1 MNTQTSLVAEQIR
14 LQQWADQIRDCQN
27 RPSDMKVD
35 VWCQE
40 HGITKANYYYR
51 LRRVREACLE
61 LCDPVPSFVELTTQP
76 ESTPAK
82 ASPAHSSV
90 AVLKGTCYGAFTL
103 FALVQ
108 PLLKMNYGK
117 YLTEVANGL

>member
-35 VWCQE
+35 AWCQE

-61 LCDPVPSFVELTTQP
+61 LCDQAPSFVELTTPP
-76 ESTPAK
+76 ESTPVK
-82 ASPAHSSV
+82 ASPTHSSV
-90 AVLKGTCYGAFTL
+90 TAVLHAESGITIDIYNDASADFLRNLIGA
-103 FALVQ
+103 ASHA
-108 PLLKMNYGK
+108 
-117 YLTEVANGL
+117 E

>member
-35 VWCQE
+35 VWCRE
-40 HGITKANYYYR
+40 HGLTKANYYYR

-61 LCDPVPSFVELTTQP
+61 LCETSPSLVELTTP
-76 ESTPAK
+76 TDNVPDS
-82 ASPAHSSV
+82 
-90 AVLKGTCYGAFTL
+90 
-103 FALVQ
+103 
-108 PLLKMNYGK
+108 
-117 YLTEVANGL
+117 

>member
-35 VWCQE
+35 AWCRE

-51 LRRVREACLE
+51 LRRVREVCLK
-61 LCDPVPSFVELTTQP
+61 LCDPSPSFVELTEP
-76 ESTPAK
+76 AESIQAK
-82 ASPAHSSV
+82 VSHTHSSV
-90 AVLKGTCYGAFTL
+90 AAVLHAESGITIDIYNDASADFLRNLIGA
-103 FALVQ
+103 ASHA
-108 PLLKMNYGK
+108 
-117 YLTEVANGL
+117 E

>member
-35 VWCQE
+35 AWCQE

-90 AVLKGTCYGAFTL
+90 AAVLHTESGFTIDIYNDASADFLRNLIGA
-103 FALVQ
+103 ASH
-108 PLLKMNYGK
+108 
-117 YLTEVANGL
+117 A

>member
-90 AVLKGTCYGAFTL
+90 AAMLHTESGISIDIYNDASLEFLRNLIGA
-103 FALVQ
+103 ASHA
-108 PLLKMNYGK
+108 
-117 YLTEVANGL
+117 E

>member
-51 LRRVREACLE
+51 LRRVWNFVIRPL
-61 LCDPVPSFVELTTQP
+61 PSWNSQHLRKVYRLKPPRHIPLWLQHFIQKA
-76 ESTPAK
+76 ES
-82 ASPAHSSV
+82 
-90 AVLKGTCYGAFTL
+90 L
-103 FALVQ
+103 
-108 PLLKMNYGK
+108 
-117 YLTEVANGL
+117 

>member
-35 VWCQE
+35 AWCRE

-51 LRRVREACLE
+51 LRRVREACLG
-61 LCDPVPSFVELTTQP
+61 LCGMHCFSGKGCSEFPKKVHYASEYSF
-76 ESTPAK
+76 ES
-82 ASPAHSSV
+82 
-90 AVLKGTCYGAFTL
+90 LC
-103 FALVQ
+103 
-108 PLLKMNYGK
+108 N
-117 YLTEVANGL
+117 

>member
-61 LCDPVPSFVELTTQP
+61 LCDPVPSFVDLTTQP

-90 AVLKGTCYGAFTL
+90 AAVLHTESGFTIDIYNDASADFLRNLIGA
-103 FALVQ
+103 ASHA
-108 PLLKMNYGK
+108 
-117 YLTEVANGL
+117 E

>member
-61 LCDPVPSFVELTTQP
+61 LCDPAPSFVELTAP
-76 ESTPAK
+76 AENIPAK
-82 ASPAHSSV
+82 VSQTHSPVAATLHTESGITIDIYNDASTEF
-90 AVLKGTCYGAFTL
+90 LRNLIGA
-103 FALVQ
+103 ASHAQ
-108 PLLKMNYGK
+108 
-117 YLTEVANGL
+117 

>member
-82 ASPAHSSV
+82 TSLTHSSV
-90 AVLKGTCYGAFTL
+90 AAVLHTESGITIDIYNDASTEFLRNLIGA
-103 FALVQ
+103 
-108 PLLKMNYGK
+108 
-117 YLTEVANGL
+117 ANHA

>member
-61 LCDPVPSFVELTTQP
+61 LCDQAPSFVELTTPP
-76 ESTPAK
+76 ESTPVK
-82 ASPAHSSV
+82 ASHTHSSV
-90 AVLKGTCYGAFTL
+90 AAVLHAESGITIDIYNNASADFLRNLIGA
-103 FALVQ
+103 ASHA
-108 PLLKMNYGK
+108 
-117 YLTEVANGL
+117 E

>member
-35 VWCQE
+35 AWCQE

-51 LRRVREACLE
+51 LRRVRKACLE
-61 LCDPVPSFVELTTQP
+61 LCEPSPSFAELTA
-76 ESTPAK
+76 PAENMPIK
-82 ASPAHSSV
+82 GSHTHSSV
-90 AVLKGTCYGAFTL
+90 AATLHTESGITIDLYPDASPEFLRNLIGAVSH
-103 FALVQ
+103 A
-108 PLLKMNYGK
+108 
-117 YLTEVANGL
+117 E

>member
-40 HGITKANYYYR
+40 HGMYCAGPWCKTFLIR
-51 LRRVREACLE
+51 
-61 LCDPVPSFVELTTQP
+61 
-76 ESTPAK
+76 
-82 ASPAHSSV
+82 
-90 AVLKGTCYGAFTL
+90 
-103 FALVQ
+103 
-108 PLLKMNYGK
+108 
-117 YLTEVANGL
+117 

>member
-35 VWCQE
+35 AWCQE

-61 LCDPVPSFVELTTQP
+61 LCDQAPSFVELTTPP
-76 ESTPAK
+76 ESTPVK
-82 ASPAHSSV
+82 ASPTHSSV
-90 AVLKGTCYGAFTL
+90 AAVLHAEIGITIDIYNDASADFLRNLIGA
-103 FALVQ
+103 ASHA
-108 PLLKMNYGK
+108 
-117 YLTEVANGL
+117 E